1 MTFVKSSQTYQFED
15 VTATIHDYASTKNE
29 PGYTELELALLQYGT
44 VKCSK
49 TLDSNSAMDLARLL
63 KEKFGLPAP
72 SSVSVLD

>member
-29 PGYTELELALLQYGT
+29 PGHTKLELSLLQYGT
-44 VKCSK
+44 VKYST
-49 TLDSNSAMDLARLL
+49 TLDADSAMDLARLL
-63 KEKFGLPAP
+63 KEKFGLPSP